1 MSIHRATLLASVL
14 VVGLG
19 SLAGTGP
26 AAAGISFEFLKHVNP
41 EYSKC
46 IRNVHSQLL
55 PQYRND
61 AQINDAAVNACNRSH
76 PMFGQG

>member
-26 AAAGISFEFLKHVNP
+26 AAAGINLDFLNHINP
-41 EYSKC
+41 EYTKC
-46 IRNVHSQLL
+46 IRNVESQLL

-61 AQINDAAVNACNRSH
+61 AKINNAAANACNRSH
-76 PMFGQG
+76 PMFGKG